1 MICWIVLANDE
12 VIIKKSFKSKYKQ
25 LLESEENYFRKRE
38 FMVYFV
44 IKNE

>member
-1 MICWIVLANDE
+1 MICWIVFVNDE
-12 VIIKKSFKSKYKQ
+12 VIIKKSFKLKYKQ
-25 LLESEENYFRKRE
+25 LLESEENYFYKRE